1 MCIGVHIWARACS
14 SITRSAVWIEQP
26 PRRRADRGGVLQIW
40 MVVRSAPQHVCALAH
55 QEHASAGRI
64 SAARSALG
72 RAVPGCSLCGDH
84 SHRRLSIICG
94 GRRVPA
100 YCYST
105 CVHDERPVTIPA
117 SVRPVPGLPV
127 DDLLASSH
135 ELARQWALALIAQL
149 PLERIDEVPLDDLA
163 RGAPAL
169 CAQTLRALTS
179 DADLSRLTGES
190 TDTRGGPAPAL
201 ELARISG
208 ADGPAGVTRAV
219 EALRGVLW
227 GALTIEMAGAH
238 GRDLADTCDRLAH
251 VCSCALEA
259 VLRSRTRPAA
269 ASGDPASGPAAVED
283 TRGETRVVSTPL
295 AGGVQI
301 IDEHSEERA
310 AEVPVAPPGGS
321 GEDGLE
327 IEIRDQRSR
336 PGPSAWIDTIARR
349 LEVFSR
355 DSRPFSVLLV
365 EPMDPA
371 VLRGVAGARRR
382 GGALRRARDGAR
394 GRALG
399 CGAAAL
405 GDPCAHARVA
415 GQVVGSERRA
425 GPCGSRCARSTAR
438 ARGVRGPGRPRAAA
452 AGCGGHRGVPGRR
465 V

>member
-1 MCIGVHIWARACS
+1 MLLPG
-14 SITRSAVWIEQP
+14 
-26 PRRRADRGGVLQIW
+26 LF
-40 MVVRSAPQHVCALAH
+40 ALRLLTAT
-55 QEHASAGRI
+55 AGYPS
-64 SAARSALG
+64 SAA
-72 RAVPGCSLCGDH
+72 
-84 SHRRLSIICG
+84 G
-94 GRRVPA
+94 GRVPA

-105 CVHDERPVTIPA
+105 CVHDERSATIPA

-127 DDLLASSH
+127 DALLASSH
-135 ELARQWALALIAQL
+135 ALARQWALALIAQL

-179 DADLSRLTGES
+179 DAELSRLPGES

-269 ASGDPASGPAAVED
+269 ASGPAAVED

-371 VLRGVAGARRR
+371 VLRGSQEP
-382 GGALRRARDGAR
+382 
-394 GRALG
+394 
-399 CGAAAL
+399 GAAAEL
-405 GDPCAHARVA
+405 CDELETALAGELSAAGQPHWATRVLTRESPGRWWVLSAEPDRAGADALAARLERAACEVLDGRGRPLQVAVGTAVCPDDGCEPPALAAHADIGLFA
-415 GQVVGSERRA
+415 
-425 GPCGSRCARSTAR
+425 ARSSAR
-438 ARGVRGPGRPRAAA
+438 AAGRRAAA
-452 AGCGGHRGVPGRR
+452 TVDDIG
-465 V
+465 

>member
-1 MCIGVHIWARACS
+1 MRSRGRSSRPPPRHGEDAAWPLRSSCGGPRSAGIRRRRARGAGRARRADPQRTRPWRRRARIRAPGRSAGRNGSVSRTPSDHVAVAHLDEPERDPRQKAPVRPCQALHVHRVHICASACS
-14 SITRSAVWIEQP
+14 SITRSAVWIEQTAP
-26 PRRRADRGGVLQIW
+26 VSGSTEVESFRFW
-40 MVVRSAPQHVCALAH
+40 MVARSAPAARLRRSRTRSTPPPA
-55 QEHASAGRI
+55 AI
-64 SAARSALG
+64 SAARTAGVLLPGLFALRLLTATAGYPSSA
-72 RAVPGCSLCGDH
+72 A
-84 SHRRLSIICG
+84 G
-94 GRRVPA
+94 GRVPA

-105 CVHDERPVTIPA
+105 CVHDERSATIPA

-179 DADLSRLTGES
+179 DAELSRLTGES

-269 ASGDPASGPAAVED
+269 A
-283 TRGETRVVSTPL
+283 
-295 AGGVQI
+295 
-301 IDEHSEERA
+301 
-310 AEVPVAPPGGS
+310 PPGPPP
-321 GEDGLE
+321 
-327 IEIRDQRSR
+327 SR
-336 PGPSAWIDTIARR
+336 T
-349 LEVFSR
+349 
-355 DSRPFSVLLV
+355 
-365 EPMDPA
+365 PA
-371 VLRGVAGARRR
+371 
-382 GGALRRARDGAR
+382 
-394 GRALG
+394 
-399 CGAAAL
+399 
-405 GDPCAHARVA
+405 
-415 GQVVGSERRA
+415 
-425 GPCGSRCARSTAR
+425 
-438 ARGVRGPGRPRAAA
+438 GRPAW
-452 AGCGGHRGVPGRR
+452 
-465 V
+465 